1 MKAPIGAVP
10 GDIAIPVCSA
20 FDRHGALARTP
31 ADLSLFTKILK
42 GKNSN
47 MVSSKL
53 PTGWDEERLVSFK
66 IGIVDFEK
74 WQPVPFV
81 VESVSSFT
89 NQTISHMLFWRLR
102 KALLT

>member
-20 FDRHGALARTP
+20 FDRHGALARTA

-42 GKNSN
+42 GENSN

-53 PTGWDEERLVSFK
+53 PTRWDEEGLALFK
-66 IGIVDFEK
+66 IGFVEFDK
-74 WQPVPFV
+74 WHSAPLA
-81 VESVSSFT
+81 VEPVSSFT
-89 NQTISHMLFWRLR
+89 D
-102 KALLT
+102 